1 MGVVRSDEAGP
12 EPGPDAAAGMSLES
26 LFLALESP
34 LLQYAMRLVRI
45 QETAEDVVQEA
56 FLRLQAVGAE
66 VREPR
71 RWLFRTVH
79 NLALN
84 HLRTGTRW
92 VPLVVEG
99 GGGGDVGDPPRP
111 VDVADPAPLPDEM
124 LTRLEGVGLVRL
136 GLERLDARSRRVV
149 ELKFRENLSYQQIA
163 ESTGLTTGHVGYLL
177 HHALRQLADEL
188 ARSGLLP

>member
-1 MGVVRSDEAGP
+1 MAVVRSDEAGP
-12 EPGPDAAAGMSLES
+12 EPGPEAATVTSLET

-56 FLRLQAVGAE
+56 FLRLQAEGGE